1 MLDHILRTLM
11 KGAVE
16 ETFRNYIFLLHT
28 LENTFFDSFLV
39 TKTAVELQYLGTK
52 SSIIIETNE
61 KLKLM
66 GRKVENVKINL
77 SY

>member
-1 MLDHILRTLM
+1 MGQQKKHIYQKIHFF
-11 KGAVE
+11 KG
-16 ETFRNYIFLLHT
+16 
-28 LENTFFDSFLV
+28 FLV
-39 TKTAVELQYLGTK
+39 TKTAVELQHLNTK

-66 GRKVENVKINL
+66 GRKVRKVKINL